1 MQTPII
7 VYNHTEYK
15 DLPSELYTKEKYRLQ
30 VELLKMQEWTIKEKK
45 KVAIVLEGRDA
56 AGKGST
62 IKRFI
67 QHMMPKITR
76 VVELG
81 VPTSKQNRNWFNT
94 YNKHLPR
101 DGEIA
106 FFDRSWYSRAVI
118 QPTMGYC
125 SKNQYYYFINNVNDW
140 EKKLIDDGLI
150 LFKFYLSV
158 SQETQQYRFFLRQSS
173 ELKYWKVSDN
183 DLKAMEHWHLY
194 THYKEQMFEQTST
207 EHAPWILINSDNKII
222 ARLNTMRYVLKRTNY
237 SGKKKVKAKR
247 YFKELEDFQIT
258 IKGVKFEN
266 LTKEQYELLFK
277 IKAHE

>member
-207 EHAPWILINSDNKII
+207 EHAPWILINSDNKMI

-266 LTKEQYELLFK
+266 LTKEQYEFLFK

>member
-30 VELLKMQEWTIKEKK
+30 VELLKMQEWMIKEKK
-45 KVAIVLEGRDA
+45 KVAVVLEGRDA

-62 IKRFI
+62 IRRFI

-207 EHAPWILINSDNKII
+207 EHAPWILINSDNKMI

-247 YFKELEDFQIT
+247 YFKELEDYQIT

-266 LTKEQYELLFK
+266 LTKEQYEFLFK

>member
-158 SQETQQYRFFLRQSS
+158 SQETQKYRFFLRQSS
-173 ELKYWKVSDN
+173 ELKYWKVTDN

-194 THYKEQMFEQTST
+194 TRYKEQMFEQTST
-207 EHAPWILINSDNKII
+207 EHAPWILINSDNKMI

>member
-45 KVAIVLEGRDA
+45 KVAVVLEGRDA

-207 EHAPWILINSDNKII
+207 EHAPWILINSDNKMI

>member
-62 IKRFI
+62 IRRFI

-207 EHAPWILINSDNKII
+207 EHAPWILINSDNKMI

-247 YFKELEDFQIT
+247 YFKELEDYQIT

>member
-125 SKNQYYYFINNVNDW
+125 
-140 EKKLIDDGLI
+140 
-150 LFKFYLSV
+150 
-158 SQETQQYRFFLRQSS
+158 
-173 ELKYWKVSDN
+173 
-183 DLKAMEHWHLY
+183 
-194 THYKEQMFEQTST
+194 
-207 EHAPWILINSDNKII
+207 
-222 ARLNTMRYVLKRTNY
+222 
-237 SGKKKVKAKR
+237 
-247 YFKELEDFQIT
+247 
-258 IKGVKFEN
+258 
-266 LTKEQYELLFK
+266 
-277 IKAHE
+277 